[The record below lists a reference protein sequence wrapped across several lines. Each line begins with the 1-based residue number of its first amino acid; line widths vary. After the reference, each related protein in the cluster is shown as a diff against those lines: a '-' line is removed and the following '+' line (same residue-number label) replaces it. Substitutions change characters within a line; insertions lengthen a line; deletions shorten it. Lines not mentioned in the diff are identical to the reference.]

1 LQKHLNRDHRDSHAP
16 RHQAPTVTYN
26 QLSKFPDDLDPED
39 VQVTA
44 VYCLKVPPGF
54 HEKDLPLMKVR
65 VRLPGEAQERIYM
78 RYSDVKER
86 FPKQLLDFFEQ
97 QVVVLRHNEDSNLD
111 SEEEAAR
118 RREWMRSI
126 SRQQQSHQMYSR
138 PPHQQQQRQSTLQV
152 QSRVVEESV
161 VGSKRLHHQRD

>member
-1 LQKHLNRDHRDSHAP
+1 MTRAQARRAP
-16 RHQAPTVTYN
+16 AELEEEKNGPLESMSSITTVR
-26 QLSKFPDDLDPED
+26 LSYD
-39 VQVTA
+39 VKVTSL
-44 VYCLKVPPGF
+44 YCIKIPAGF
-54 HEKDLPLMKVR
+54 HKKDLPLMKVR
-65 VRLPGEAQERIYM
+65 VRLPGEAQERIYR

-86 FPKQLLDFFEQ
+86 FPKQVLDFFEQ

-161 VGSKRLHHQRD
+161 VGGMRLHHQREQ